1 MKIVLFSNE
10 WIQLWIMTENCVRN
24 FSLSRKLSPTRS
36 LLMTRSLFVLNLT
49 RIYITEKKKKE
60 RKEKHHR
67 RDWIR
72 SVEINDLKIR
82 SSTISIVFVTV
93 VSRVRSPLVP
103 WRVYVPC
110 IFLLSACTFSFII
123 HGKLAMNHLLRRSA
137 QVQIYR
143 CLFERSVGRCCVSH
157 ALLIVTRGEITRVRL
172 DSSFQP
178 LSRGRRNVTG

>member
-1 MKIVLFSNE
+1 M
-10 WIQLWIMTENCVRN
+10 
-24 FSLSRKLSPTRS
+24 
-36 LLMTRSLFVLNLT
+36 
-49 RIYITEKKKKE
+49 
-60 RKEKHHR
+60 
-67 RDWIR
+67 
-72 SVEINDLKIR
+72 
-82 SSTISIVFVTV
+82 
-93 VSRVRSPLVP
+93 
-103 WRVYVPC
+103 PC

-178 LSRGRRNVTG
+178 LSRGETLRDKYFDALLIQTRINATRSNRHPQTRNHLNKLFLEYLNFFKSNSLNKFVEILPIYREFSLVSYFSLVKI

>member
-1 MKIVLFSNE
+1 MNYDGELREKFFPLEEIISNSISPYDE
-10 WIQLWIMTENCVRN
+10 ISIRVKFNSNLYY
-24 FSLSRKLSPTRS
+24 RKKR
-36 LLMTRSLFVLNLT
+36 
-49 RIYITEKKKKE
+49 KKE
-60 RKEKHHR
+60 KRSKHR

-82 SSTISIVFVTV
+82 SSTTSIVFVTV
-93 VSRVRSPLVP
+93 VSLVRSPLVP